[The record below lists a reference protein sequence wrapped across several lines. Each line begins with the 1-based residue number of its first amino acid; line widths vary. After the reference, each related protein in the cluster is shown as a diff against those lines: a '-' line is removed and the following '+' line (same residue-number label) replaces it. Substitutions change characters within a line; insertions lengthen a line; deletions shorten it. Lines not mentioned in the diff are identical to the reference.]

1 MPPRRMPEIRR
12 CAGTLSAEDM
22 RPGARR
28 FSCAAAR
35 SARVIGLSI
44 TPDRDILKE
53 IIDGV
58 KASGKAVNVLLM
70 KK

>member
-1 MPPRRMPEIRR
+1 
-12 CAGTLSAEDM
+12 
-22 RPGARR
+22 
-28 FSCAAAR
+28 
-35 SARVIGLSI
+35 LSI